1 MSIISTAIN
10 LVVMHEGSNIVYDSH
25 NTSVQCEN
33 IRDMK
38 REIERVHAFSIGSQL
53 ISYENILLTETI
65 RL

>member
-1 MSIISTAIN
+1 
-10 LVVMHEGSNIVYDSH
+10 MHEGSNIVYDSH